1 MFRKTNVFY
10 KRTLQWLPS
19 AKDNV
24 HVFIYTKIKT
34 KLLNV
39 FIYKSSDTFQKSR
52 QFTLRFYIQRLRH
65 FTLRNFL
72 WNLWS
77 WHLYTKCMT
86 LCVTWRFNI
95 QKSRYFAKSKTICVM
110 FLYTKIRTL
119 CVMRFFIEFLKLV
132 EGGKDFN
139 MKMTIQFS
147 LHLYMQKTC
156 TLRYFLLFKNP
167 DNFRYIFIC
176 KKPCTLHYICIYI
189 IYHIVLISNYKRT
202 YDQSNQSNQIEK

>member
-1 MFRKTNVFY
+1 MTAISERQRARFY
-10 KRTLQWLPS
+10 
-19 AKDNV
+19 
-24 HVFIYTKIKT
+24 
-34 KLLNV
+34 
-39 FIYKSSDTFQKSR
+39 IYKNQKKIAK
-52 QFTLRFYIQRLRH
+52 RFYIQKFRH
-65 FTLRNFL
+65 FSKIKTIYVTFLYSKIKTLYFTQFL

-77 WHLYTKCMT
+77 WNLYTKCMT

-110 FLYTKIRTL
+110 FLYTKIWTL

-132 EGGKDFN
+132 EGGRDFN
-139 MKMTIQFS
+139 MKMTIHFS

-176 KKPCTLHYICIYI
+176 KKPWTLHYICIYI